1 MVIGGESNVKSGFGF
16 SFIKT
21 STVYTFHWICKTGD
35 IVTRRCFVKKMFLKY
50 LQNSHKNICVKKSLF
65 SNRLRS
71 TALLKKR
78 PWHRCFTVNLICLV
92 FTFTVEKIVEDCY
105 TFCVWQYTF
114 FYKQHFFFNSASMLL
129 TFSWIELQMLL
140 RCCLIHKSIVILRYF
155 LYLEYLCQC
164 LDSKYFETFW
174 CSTKFSFYCKWSEV
188 LLLVI
193 NMVYTN
199 CLTTCQTT

>member
-1 MVIGGESNVKSGFGF
+1 MVIGDESNVKSGFGF

-21 STVYTFHWICKTGD
+21 STEYTFHWICKTRD

-50 LQNSHKNICVKKSLF
+50 SQNSHKNTCVKKSLF

-92 FTFTVEKIVEDCY
+92 FTFTVEIIEDCY

-129 TFSWIELQMLL
+129 NFFMNWASN
-140 RCCLIHKSIVILRYF
+140 VA
-155 LYLEYLCQC
+155 
-164 LDSKYFETFW
+164 
-174 CSTKFSFYCKWSEV
+174 
-188 LLLVI
+188 
-193 NMVYTN
+193 
-199 CLTTCQTT
+199 